1 MGCQMSVKKIIALSL
16 IVTFASAITAGA
28 AENWEQYKDQV
39 RIKKA
44 IAAQLTPEQYQA
56 RVEKLAKMLAARANA
71 PKSARPNAPL
81 TSGDTCPSATF
92 EVQALPF
99 NNSST
104 TVGLVDDYKLPPDT
118 TAPTCTASTT
128 CTGTG
133 AAASLPRGSIYTGT
147 GTGPDRAYRI
157 RTSANCTL
165 SVAMTPTGGQDLGLI
180 TYQSQCSNSLADCDC
195 VSDQGVANVTE
206 TISMNAI
213 AGTDYFV
220 VVDGYSTSGVAPG
233 PSGPF
238 NLAITGTGCTL
249 TPVELQNFGID

>member
-92 EVQALPF
+92 SASLAVQQF
-99 NNSST
+99 QYNSRT
-104 TVGLVDDYKLPPDT
+104 GRRLQT
-118 TAPTCTASTT
+118 TAGYDGSNVHCINNLHWHGGGSVI
-128 CTGTG
+128 
-133 AAASLPRGSIYTGT
+133 AAWIDLHRYRHRPGSRLPNPYQRELHPERGDDA
-147 GTGPDRAYRI
+147 DRR
-157 RTSANCTL
+157 
-165 SVAMTPTGGQDLGLI
+165 
-180 TYQSQCSNSLADCDC
+180 
-195 VSDQGVANVTE
+195 
-206 TISMNAI
+206 
-213 AGTDYFV
+213 
-220 VVDGYSTSGVAPG
+220 PG
-233 PSGPF
+233 PRAD
-238 NLAITGTGCTL
+238 NL
-249 TPVELQNFGID
+249 PVAVFKQFGGL